1 MYYWIEAC
9 RGGSRTAQCSCIT
22 GRPAGTR
29 LDSRPGGDS
38 RRTPRARC
46 VRGRIQRRRRQNV
59 CVVGRARRAASC
71 TASRAHPS
79 SRLRSAIL
87 EAFTVEPF
95 TFLFHGKHRPELIRP
110 DLVEA
115 DSDAQF
121 QRRPEIER
129 ATQEQ
134 PSLGRLRGV
143 ESVERAVVTTAA
155 IVGSV
160 RAEAG
165 IAEFLATQRPM
176 NQEPQGGFFGPLPS
190 AQFGSDDS
198 SKALSSASMAA
209 FTATAWWMTGTS
221 PA

>member
-1 MYYWIEAC
+1 MLSYC
-9 RGGSRTAQCSCIT
+9 VV
-22 GRPAGTR
+22 RPE
-29 LDSRPGGDS
+29 SRPRS
-38 RRTPRARC
+38 
-46 VRGRIQRRRRQNV
+46 
-59 CVVGRARRAASC
+59 VGAPISGKVL
-71 TASRAHPS
+71 P
-79 SRLRSAIL
+79 
-87 EAFTVEPF
+87 VELLPLVF
-95 TFLFHGKHRPELIRP
+95 NYEHGHELIRP

-160 RAEAG
+160 GAEAG
-165 IAEFLATQRPM
+165 VAEFLAPQRPM
-176 NQEPQGGFFGPLPS
+176 NQKSQGGFFGPLP
-190 AQFGSDDS
+190 ACQFGSEGS
-198 SKALSSASMAA
+198 SKAPSSASIAA